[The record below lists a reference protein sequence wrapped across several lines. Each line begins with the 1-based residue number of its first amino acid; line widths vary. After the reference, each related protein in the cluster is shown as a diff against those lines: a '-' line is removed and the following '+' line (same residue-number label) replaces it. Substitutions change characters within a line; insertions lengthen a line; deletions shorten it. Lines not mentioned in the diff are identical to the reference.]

1 MLELVKI
8 MFSNHPL
15 ISNYPITKLRSYPI
29 TLFCVLLVCAIP
41 AQAQSQQKTKHSGA
55 PGSTKTNIEV
65 CNLLTSAEIQAVLGE
80 AAKQTKS
87 STQPGMA
94 GSAKSVSL
102 AVARTNPADNSKLTP
117 RAFWRKQ
124 FHPSDRQSDRQE
136 GKEQAARAGKVGERS
151 EAEREE
157 ELRKARAITGIG
169 EEAYWV
175 GNPILGALYVLQGD
189 MFLRIS
195 VGGIRQEPER
205 IEKSKALARAAL
217 KHL

>member
-1 MLELVKI
+1 
-8 MFSNHPL
+8 
-15 ISNYPITKLRSYPI
+15 
-29 TLFCVLLVCAIP
+29 
-41 AQAQSQQKTKHSGA
+41 
-55 PGSTKTNIEV
+55 
-65 CNLLTSAEIQAVLGE
+65 
-80 AAKQTKS
+80 
-87 STQPGMA
+87 MA

-102 AVARTNPADNSKLTP
+102 AVARTNPADTSKLTP

-124 FHPSDRQSDRQE
+124 FHAEDRQE
-136 GKEQAARAGKVGERS
+136 GKEKDARAGKAGQRS
-151 EAEREE
+151 EPEREE
-157 ELRKARAITGIG
+157 ELRKARAITGLG

-195 VGGIRQEPER
+195 IGGLRQEPER

>member
-1 MLELVKI
+1 MNNQRLVI
-8 MFSNHPL
+8 L
-15 ISNYPITKLRSYPI
+15 
-29 TLFCVLLVCAIP
+29 LFCMFLICATP
-41 AQAQSQQKTKHSGA
+41 AHSTPTAQKSKRPRSS
-55 PGSTKTNIEV
+55 STTSIEV

-80 AAKQTKS
+80 AARQTKS
-87 STQPGMA
+87 STQPGGGLLMSQCFFGMA

-102 AVARTNPADNSKLTP
+102 ALARANPTDQSKLTP

-124 FHPSDRQSDRQE
+124 FHSEQPRE
-136 GKEQAARAGKVGERS
+136 KEKEVHAGKAADRS

-157 ELRKARAITGIG
+157 ELRKARAITGLG

-205 IEKSKALARAAL
+205 IEKSKALAKAAL
-217 KHL
+217 KRL

>member
-8 MFSNHPL
+8 AISSNPS
-15 ISNYPITKLRSYPI
+15 ISNYPTCPGVPRITRLRNLSRLAVDYPI
-29 TLFCVLLVCAIP
+29 ILFFVLLACAIP

-55 PGSTKTNIEV
+55 PGRTKTNIEV

-87 STQPGMA
+87 STQPGGGLLMSQCFFGMA

-102 AVARTNPADNSKLTP
+102 AVARANPADNSKLTP

-136 GKEQAARAGKVGERS
+136 GKEKDARAGQVGERS

-157 ELRKARAITGIG
+157 
-169 EEAYWV
+169 
-175 GNPILGALYVLQGD
+175 
-189 MFLRIS
+189 
-195 VGGIRQEPER
+195 
-205 IEKSKALARAAL
+205 
-217 KHL
+217 

>member
-1 MLELVKI
+1 MSVQILNRFFLCL
-8 MFSNHPL
+8 FL
-15 ISNYPITKLRSYPI
+15 SYAVP
-29 TLFCVLLVCAIP
+29 TGSLQKPKAP
-41 AQAQSQQKTKHSGA
+41 ASAK
-55 PGSTKTNIEV
+55 PNIEV
-65 CNLLTSAEIQAVLGE
+65 CNLLTGSDLQAVLGE
-80 AAKQTKS
+80 SAKQTKS
-87 STQPGMA
+87 STQPGGGLLMSQCFFGVA

-102 AVARTNPADNSKLTP
+102 AVARANPADNAKLTP

-124 FHPSDRQSDRQE
+124 FH
-136 GKEQAARAGKVGERS
+136 AAEPERVKNS
-151 EAEREE
+151 EAEHEE
-157 ELRKARAITGIG
+157 ELRKARPITGVG

-217 KHL
+217 KRL

>member
-1 MLELVKI
+1 M
-8 MFSNHPL
+8 SL
-15 ISNYPITKLRSYPI
+15 I
-29 TLFCVLLVCAIP
+29 CA
-41 AQAQSQQKTKHSGA
+41 ASAQSTQTPEKSKPPKASA
-55 PGSTKTNIEV
+55 KTNIEV
-65 CNLLTSAEIQAVLGE
+65 CNLLTNAEIQAALGE

-87 STQPGMA
+87 STQPGGGLLMSQCFFGMA

-102 AVARTNPADNSKLTP
+102 AVARANPADNSKLTP
-117 RAFWRKQ
+117 RAFWLKQ
-124 FHPSDRQSDRQE
+124 FHPEKQQH
-136 GKEQAARAGKVGERS
+136 KEKEVHAGKAEDRTES
-151 EAEREE
+151 EREE
-157 ELRKARAITGIG
+157 ELRQARAITGLG

-217 KHL
+217 KRL